1 MRNLLGKY
9 IKKALDRNT
18 VKRAF
23 DTLPEALCYFDGE
36 GLTELCNLQM
46 YRLCHQIMD
55 SDIQTFAEFI
65 QAFEA
70 GAHRI
75 SDRSQAYV
83 FPDGSVWKLSL
94 KNVVTGDGRKHT
106 EVILFNIS
114 NLYEKRMELLR
125 QTGELEAVSEDI
137 KALSEN
143 LQTITKEKEILAFK
157 TRLHDQ
163 MGAGLIAIR
172 RSLINGSGADEAA
185 HDAPPGGAD
194 RELDEAV
201 NIFQRAVMMTD
212 KDPTCADAALHDME
226 AELFNM
232 ERDAAVMGAG
242 MVTEGRLP
250 AEAQA
255 AEVFL
260 IAMRECLTN
269 GIRHAGATQIYVSMG
284 QRDAAEDAS
293 RYYGVHSGGYY
304 CLEIKN
310 NGKRPEREIVPGGG
324 LLNLNDHVRQAG
336 GRMKIESWPE
346 FALTVE
352 IPVNTDGYGCDAMQE
367 GKSPG
372 GVEDH
377 EIRSYS

>member
-1 MRNLLGKY
+1 M
-9 IKKALDRNT
+9 A
-18 VKRAF
+18 
-23 DTLPEALCYFDGE
+23 
-36 GLTELCNLQM
+36 
-46 YRLCHQIMD
+46 
-55 SDIQTFAEFI
+55 
-65 QAFEA
+65 
-70 GAHRI
+70 
-75 SDRSQAYV
+75 
-83 FPDGSVWKLSL
+83 
-94 KNVVTGDGRKHT
+94 
-106 EVILFNIS
+106 
-114 NLYEKRMELLR
+114 
-125 QTGELEAVSEDI
+125 
-137 KALSEN
+137 
-143 LQTITKEKEILAFK
+143 
-157 TRLHDQ
+157 
-163 MGAGLIAIR
+163 
-172 RSLINGSGADEAA
+172 AA

-201 NIFQRAVMMTD
+201 NIFQRAVMMTGT
-212 KDPTCADAALHDME
+212 DPACADAALHDME
-226 AELFNM
+226 AELANM